1 MYGFLFVFLTSR
13 ADLSAVI
20 FSLVF
25 SAISYWLSN
34 FQPTAQAFFT
44 WVLWVFLDLLA
55 AESLVVLLTSIFPSF
70 VISLALIAFANGLW
84 MSVNGFMVPP
94 GVLNVFYKY
103 VFHYWDYQKYVFENM
118 MVNEFSERVYTC
130 ATVETGCQCEFPSA
144 LFLFLLSVFCPF
156 QRLTAPSP
164 GMWQTDLAD
173 QCLIR
178 GQGVIDQY
186 GYKPGYMGK
195 DVGIMM
201 GIIFGYRLAAWIVLK
216 LKR

>member
-1 MYGFLFVFLTSR
+1 M
-13 ADLSAVI
+13 
-20 FSLVF
+20 VF

-118 MVNEFSERVYTC
+118 MVNEFSERVYTS
-130 ATVETGCQCEFPSA
+130 ATVASGCQCEFPSVLPS
-144 LFLFLLSVFCPF
+144 LFGTDSGLSRHV
-156 QRLTAPSP
+156 ADGP
-164 GMWQTDLAD
+164 G
-173 QCLIR
+173 R
-178 GQGVIDQY
+178 PVPHPRSG
-186 GYKPGYMGK
+186 
-195 DVGIMM
+195 
-201 GIIFGYRLAAWIVLK
+201 RH
-216 LKR
+216 

>member
-1 MYGFLFVFLTSR
+1 LTSH

-44 WVLWVFLDLLA
+44 WVFWVFLDLLA
-55 AESLVVLLTSIFPSF
+55 AEGLVVLLTSIFPSF

-130 ATVETGCQCEFPSA
+130 ATVASGCQCEFSSA
-144 LFLFLLSVFCPF
+144 LPPLFAG
-156 QRLTAPSP
+156 LTVVSP

-201 GIIFGYRLAAWIVLK
+201 AIIFGYRLAAWVVLK